1 MGQPRKLKF
10 TCTVPCLR
18 VFWPMASS
26 EESAMRLTKWES
38 AQFYRLL
45 WLFAAAFGLH
55 IIEES
60 AGFSDWVKNTL
71 KGEIDI
77 TAFYINNA
85 GFMAVLVLLT
95 ILAGRRKTNLTLW
108 LLFFWV
114 SGQQFWNFIFHMYT
128 QFHFRAYSPGY
139 FTALFLYFPVFLYLS
154 YLALREKRLTLWQWS
169 LTLCAGAFGMWF
181 TIWAGLYHFSPFP
194 WDYWL

>member
-1 MGQPRKLKF
+1 MPS
-10 TCTVPCLR
+10 PE
-18 VFWPMASS
+18 ASS
-26 EESAMRLTKWES
+26 MRLTQWES
-38 AQFYRLL
+38 THFYRLL

-60 AGFSDWVKNTL
+60 AGFSAWVKNTL
-71 KGEIDI
+71 KGEIEI

-95 ILAGRRKTNLTLW
+95 ALAGRKKNNLTLW

-139 FTALFLYFPVFLYLS
+139 FTALFLYFPIFIYLS
-154 YLALREKRLTLWQWS
+154 YLALREKRLYLWQWC
-169 LTLCAGAFGMWF
+169 LALIVGAFGMWF
-181 TIWAGLYHFSPFP
+181 TIWAGLYHFAAFP
-194 WDYWL
+194 WDYWF